1 MAITNMAV
9 IMIFGP
15 LISALVAG
23 LMLSNL
29 HKLVS
34 QMLTS
39 SVMLLSSAIAFTIFY
54 HVAIQGA
61 VPVHISL
68 LKWIEIDSLIANWA
82 IYIDVL
88 SSVMCLIITVISSVV
103 HIYSIGYMSDDESPQ
118 RFMSYIS
125 LFTFFM
131 LMLVCS
137 DNFIQLFF
145 GWEGVGLSSYLL
157 IGFWFRKESAKN
169 AAMKAFLVNRVGDIG
184 LALGIFLIFYVF
196 NSVEFS
202 EVFAN
207 AARFSE
213 DTIYIFDND
222 VSVITVICML
232 LFLGCMGKSAQIGLH
247 TWLPDAM
254 EGPTPVSA
262 LIHAATMVT
271 AGVFMLARCSP
282 IFQNSEIA
290 LQIITV
296 IGAITAVFGA
306 VIAVSQTDIKKIIA
320 YSTCSQLGY
329 MFFACGLSAYS
340 AAIFHLATH
349 AFFKALLFLS
359 AGSVIHAIN
368 GEKDINRMGG
378 IYNKIPFTYAM
389 MWIGSLALAGIFPFS
404 GFYSKDAILEAALN
418 GTYVGLFAYVIGL
431 LSAFLTA
438 LYSWRLIIMVFHG
451 ETKMNSVDYSNIHE
465 SRAVMLI
472 PLIILSVGAVCS
484 GWYGVDVLH
493 MLSGDYDFWKNSIV
507 TDLYPHVIHN
517 KFLAYLP
524 MLMGLLGASSAF
536 FFYKTNIG
544 IAYTKAI
551 ISNFAR
557 LYSFIKNKFYFDEL
571 YELIFVR
578 TIKISG
584 LILANYIDTRLIDSI
599 PNGIAAISLGFSKIL
614 SKFQSGYLSN
624 YVGLMI
630 LSGFAILFIAL
641 NGLKLLS

>member
-1 MAITNMAV
+1 MAITNMAI
-9 IMIFGP
+9 IMIFAP
-15 LISALVAG
+15 LISSFFAG
-23 LMLSNL
+23 IVFASA
-29 HKLVS
+29 HKFIS
-34 QMLTS
+34 QIITS
-39 SVMLLSSAIAFTIFY
+39 SIMILCSVIASILFY
-54 HVAIQGA
+54 RVAIEGMT
-61 VPVHISL
+61 PIHISL
-68 LKWIEIDSLIANWA
+68 LKWIEIDSLVANWS

-88 SSVMCLIITVISSVV
+88 SSVMCLIITIVSSVV
-103 HIYSIGYMSDDESPQ
+103 HVYSIGYMSHDKSPQ

-184 LALGIFLIFYVF
+184 LALGIFLIFYLF
-196 NSVEFS
+196 NSIEFS

-222 VSVITVICML
+222 VSVITVICIL

-254 EGPTPVSA
+254 ETTPVSA

-282 IFQNSEIA
+282 IFENSELT
-290 LQIITV
+290 LQIITIV
-296 IGAITAVFGA
+296 GAITAIFGS
-306 VIAVSQTDIKKIIA
+306 VVAVSQTDIKKIIA

-368 GEKDINRMGG
+368 GEQDITRMGG
-378 IYNKIPFTYAM
+378 IYKKIPFTYVM
-389 MWIGSLALAGIFPFS
+389 MWIGSLSLAGVFPFS
-404 GFYSKDAILEAALN
+404 GFYSKDSILESALN
-418 GTYVGLFAYVIGL
+418 GTYIGSFAYVIGL

-451 ETKMNSVDYSNIHE
+451 KSKFTDEAYVNIHE
-465 SRAVMLI
+465 SSAVMLI
-472 PLIILSVGAVCS
+472 PLIVLVVGAV
-484 GWYGVDVLH
+484 GAGYYGVEVLH
-493 MLSGDYDFWKNSIV
+493 VLSLDNDFWKNSIIV
-507 TDLYPHVIHN
+507 STDSHIAHN
-517 KFLAYLP
+517 KFVSYLP
-524 MLMGLLGASSAF
+524 MIIATLGILSAF
-536 FFYKTNIG
+536 FFYNTNRG
-544 IAYTKAI
+544 IVYLDLITSRFFK
-551 ISNFAR
+551 
-557 LYSFIKNKFYFDEL
+557 LYNLIRNKFYFDEL
-571 YELIFVR
+571 YTVLF
-578 TIKISG
+578 IKPVKFSG
-584 LILANYIDTRLIDSI
+584 LLLANYIDLRLIDSI
-599 PNGIAAISLGFSKIL
+599 PNGMAAISLGFSKLL
-614 SKFQSGYLSN
+614 SKCQSGYLAH
-624 YVGLMI
+624 YIGLMI
-630 LSGFAILFIAL
+630 ISGFIILFIAL

>member
-9 IMIFGP
+9 IMIFAPLLSAFLAGMVFLSSHK
-15 LISALVAG
+15 LIS
-23 LMLSNL
+23 
-29 HKLVS
+29 
-34 QMLTS
+34 QIITS
-39 SVMLLSSAIAFTIFY
+39 SFMILCSVIASIVFY
-54 HVAIQGA
+54 KVGVEGI
-61 VPVHISL
+61 PPIHISL
-68 LKWIEIDSLIANWA
+68 LKWIEIDSLVANWS

-88 SSVMCLIITVISSVV
+88 SSVMCLIITLVSSVV
-103 HIYSIGYMSDDESPQ
+103 HVYSIGYMSHDESPQ

-196 NSVEFS
+196 NSVEFT

-222 VSVITVICML
+222 VSVITVICIL

-282 IFQNSEIA
+282 VFENSEIA
-290 LQIITV
+290 LQAITIV
-296 IGAITAVFGA
+296 GAITAVFGA
-306 VIAVSQTDIKKIIA
+306 VVAVSQTDIKKIIA

-340 AAIFHLATH
+340 AAVFHLVTH

-368 GEKDINRMGG
+368 GEQDITRMGG
-378 IYNKIPFTYAM
+378 IYKKIPFTYVM
-389 MWIGSLALAGIFPFS
+389 MWIGSLALAGVFPFS
-404 GFYSKDAILEAALN
+404 GFYSKDAILESALN
-418 GTYVGLFAYVIGL
+418 GTYIGAFAYGIGL

-451 ETKMNSVDYSNIHE
+451 KSKFSDESYLNIHE
-465 SRAVMLI
+465 SSAVMLI
-472 PLIILSVGAVCS
+472 PLIILVVGAV
-484 GWYGVDVLH
+484 GAGYYGVEGLHVL
-493 MLSGDYDFWKNSIV
+493 SADNGFWKNSIILSPDSH
-507 TDLYPHVIHN
+507 TAHN
-517 KFLAYLP
+517 QFVVYLP
-524 MLMGLLGASSAF
+524 MVIAISGILSAF
-536 FFYKTNIG
+536 FFYKTNRGMVYVNLI
-544 IAYTKAI
+544 TSRFFK
-551 ISNFAR
+551 
-557 LYSFIKNKFYFDEL
+557 LYNLIRNKFYFDEL
-571 YELIFVR
+571 YEVVF
-578 TIKISG
+578 IKPVKFSG
-584 LILANYIDTRLIDSI
+584 LLLANYIDLRLIDSV
-599 PNGIAAISLGFSKIL
+599 PNGMAAISLGFSKLL
-614 SKFQSGYLSN
+614 SKFQSGYLAH
-624 YVGLMI
+624 YIGLMI
-630 LSGFAILFIAL
+630 ISGFVILFIAL